1 MKYAATMTACPSCGH
16 ENREGAKFCEECASP
31 LAAPTRIAAEERKVV
46 TALFV
51 VLWLLVARP
60 QRERIGK
67 PTIRRR
73 RIYRPRASF

>member
-1 MKYAATMTACPSCGH
+1 MIVQ
-16 ENREGAKFCEECASP
+16 
-31 LAAPTRIAAEERKVV
+31 LLV

-60 QRERIGK
+60 PRQRIGK